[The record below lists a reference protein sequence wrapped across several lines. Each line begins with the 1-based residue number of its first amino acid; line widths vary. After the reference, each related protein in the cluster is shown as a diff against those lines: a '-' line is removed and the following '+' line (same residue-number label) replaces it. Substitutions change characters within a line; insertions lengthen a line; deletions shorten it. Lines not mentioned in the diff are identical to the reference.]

1 MGAPSSLSE
10 GMPVT
15 RHTGKHKLISAK
27 ATAGADVI
35 IQVTPVPDGLSH
47 LMTLSHGSAP
57 AGWKSV
63 FFLFVLFIASN
74 VVWKGG

>member
-1 MGAPSSLSE
+1 MGTPSSLSE

-15 RHTGKHKLISAK
+15 GHTGKHKLISVK

-35 IQVTPVPDGLSH
+35 IQVTPVPAGLSH
-47 LMTLSHGSAP
+47 LYNMTLSHGSAP

-63 FFLFVLFIASN
+63 FFLFVLF
-74 VVWKGG
+74 VFHR